1 MYLEIRIHTY
11 IHSIVEMRR
20 NNFDETIKIIVCK
33 SMRRNNL
40 VVLEFVISNVQNL
53 RFN

>member
-1 MYLEIRIHTY
+1 MYLEIRIHTF
-11 IHSIVEMRR
+11 IHRVEMRR